1 MKRFAR
7 RVRTLLPFLSVLLV
21 ITMILP
27 VLVGCSCTSESGG
40 SSLIA
45 TLLTAAPDTPD
56 WSVMYND
63 LPLLAKEEGLRR
75 PSQSA
80 SLDDRITWWSAI
92 QPRVLYGLPLFGIR
106 EYWGFDITEV
116 SSQVTA
122 SGVSII
128 SGDLDTDAMI
138 QRLRDYGYQEEQYRG
153 IPFFIWT
160 PQVAQEV
167 RIIFPKA
174 IAVLESGPQ
183 TALVSMAHTG
193 HESLS
198 GAETAVKQ
206 SIDTYLDGNSLADNE
221 DLGEVASLLADY
233 PSAFFCSSIFLTD
246 MLVPYLERLSAPGF
260 LEWWSMLAIGNHQ
273 EGDRSL
279 LLFILTFDTAE
290 MAENNVEVVRQRLT
304 EGRRINTTRDL
315 LSNVFEIRSVEASG
329 RHVLAMVELIGEW
342 AENDYVL
349 TLMISTLDLVFLLP
363 GEVGDG

>member
-1 MKRFAR
+1 
-7 RVRTLLPFLSVLLV
+7 
-21 ITMILP
+21 
-27 VLVGCSCTSESGG
+27 
-40 SSLIA
+40 
-45 TLLTAAPDTPD
+45 
-56 WSVMYND
+56 MYND

-183 TALVSMAHTG
+183 TALVSMAHTC
-193 HESLS
+193 
-198 GAETAVKQ
+198 
-206 SIDTYLDGNSLADNE
+206 
-221 DLGEVASLLADY
+221 LLY
-233 PSAFFCSSIFLTD
+233 TSPSPRDRTRSRMPSS
-246 MLVPYLERLSAPGF
+246 A
-260 LEWWSMLAIGNHQ
+260 
-273 EGDRSL
+273 
-279 LLFILTFDTAE
+279 
-290 MAENNVEVVRQRLT
+290 
-304 EGRRINTTRDL
+304 
-315 LSNVFEIRSVEASG
+315 
-329 RHVLAMVELIGEW
+329 
-342 AENDYVL
+342 
-349 TLMISTLDLVFLLP
+349 
-363 GEVGDG
+363 